1 MSFSHSFSYT
11 YSAAKRILTLEK
23 RKNAKKEKK
32 KEPSSFHTVSPIR
45 AKLVYVSLYFSC
57 LFDIYV
63 LNLALT
69 FFSLVIATNNSS
81 FCLKL
86 TNIFALWKNFKAS
99 NKNAQPKETE
109 I

>member
-45 AKLVYVSLYFSC
+45 VAC
-57 LFDIYV
+57 LIY
-63 LNLALT
+63 
-69 FFSLVIATNNSS
+69 
-81 FCLKL
+81 
-86 TNIFALWKNFKAS
+86 IFK
-99 NKNAQPKETE
+99 